1 MEDTNNKQSIKD
13 WSEADRPREKFLN
26 KGREALS
33 DAELLAILMSSG
45 SKDESAV
52 DLSKR
57 ILKDVSNNL
66 LQLSKMDI
74 AALTKYKGVG
84 VVKALT
90 ICAALELG
98 RRRRESEVIQKKVI
112 KSSKDIFEYM
122 QAELSDKCYEEF
134 WVINLNVANKII
146 NKNVIGEGGLTQA
159 TVDVRRIY
167 KLALENNAAS
177 IILCHNHP
185 SGNVLPS
192 DNDIE
197 LTKKIKSGGETL
209 NIKVLDH
216 IILGEEKYFS
226 FADEGRL

>member
-1 MEDTNNKQSIKD
+1 MQETNKKQAIKN
-13 WSEADRPREKFLN
+13 WSEDDRPREKFIK

-33 DAELLAILMSSG
+33 DAELLAILLSSG

-57 ILKDVSNNL
+57 ILQDVSNNL
-66 LQLSKMDI
+66 IQLSKLDI
-74 AALTKYKGVG
+74 TALTKYKGIG
-84 VVKALT
+84 IVKALT
-90 ICAALELG
+90 IAAALELG
-98 RRRRESEVIQKKVI
+98 RRRREAEVIQKKI
-112 KSSKDIFEYM
+112 FKSSKDVFEYM
-122 QAELSDKCYEEF
+122 QAELSDKFYEEF

-159 TVDVRRIY
+159 TVDVRRIF

-185 SGNVLPS
+185 SGNILPS
-192 DNDIE
+192 DNDLE

-216 IILGEEKYFS
+216 IIVGEEKYYS
-226 FADEGRL
+226 FADEGKI